1 MKLIISVIFYGFG
14 FLIFSQTRLTQ
25 SSNFNIWM
33 NNSQACVTSGPET
46 IEDNSFIRI
55 FDLTEYP
62 VADTAFFIWIE
73 TAIDTTSGGAYDIT
87 GRVHRISGPILFSE
101 FELLTE
107 KTHPV
112 FPDSSNYFL
121 NIPFDSGYALP
132 ADSVVMELFSPYN
145 SSVIFKPGSNPY
157 PETGTSF
164 IAANACGLTEPTPFA
179 DVSYPEVKLLMHLWI
194 NQKPI
199 MIDVSK
205 NGFKNNTFNFNYSDF
220 VTSYLDYDNDTLE
233 LLRIQ
238 SLPLNGSIY
247 KSGIPL
253 NLNDTLLAFEL
264 DQLEY
269 IPNIDYS
276 GSDNFSFM
284 VRDGYHWSNQIADVN
299 LTIYDWQVGI
309 TEINSQ
315 TIVAFPNPS
324 SGHFQ
329 LSTTWKTG
337 IVTLISADGKRT
349 ILVSDSN
356 GRYDVSGFSSGIYL
370 LELINENQR
379 SLIKLIIQ
387 S

>member
-1 MKLIISVIFYGFG
+1 M
-14 FLIFSQTRLTQ
+14 
-25 SSNFNIWM
+25 
-33 NNSQACVTSGPET
+33 
-46 IEDNSFIRI
+46 
-55 FDLTEYP
+55 
-62 VADTAFFIWIE
+62 
-73 TAIDTTSGGAYDIT
+73 
-87 GRVHRISGPILFSE
+87 
-101 FELLTE
+101 
-107 KTHPV
+107 
-112 FPDSSNYFL
+112 
-121 NIPFDSGYALP
+121 
-132 ADSVVMELFSPYN
+132 
-145 SSVIFKPGSNPY
+145 
-157 PETGTSF
+157 
-164 IAANACGLTEPTPFA
+164 
-179 DVSYPEVKLLMHLWI
+179 WI

-205 NGFKNNTFNFNYSDF
+205 NGFKNNTFNFSYSDF
-220 VTSYLDYDNDTLE
+220 VTSYLDYDNDTLQ